1 MICRKVYTYD
11 DVKRFY
17 AFFIPLLEK
26 KFSERTDEYADFY
39 IPELRKMLSEQFAE
53 ESTMLTKHLWIF
65 LDEMFEE
72 MGLVALCNGYGIRTN
87 RFFIKKP
94 DEPLYNPATGKEIH
108 F

>member
-17 AFFIPLLEK
+17 AFFIPLLEN
-26 KFSERTDEYADFY
+26 KFSESIDEYAKFY

-72 MGLVALCNGYGIRTN
+72 IGLTPICNGHSVKSNIFY
-87 RFFIKKP
+87 IKKP
-94 DEPLYNPATGKEIH
+94 DEPLFNPINGKEIH